1 MTRPDWLL
9 SHLDINYR
17 ELSFLDTSW
26 RYSNYICKCL
36 KRDNIPNER
45 INFLLEYMQAKYH
58 SEKERPW
65 YDSPTIPNYEENYEE
80 NYD

>member
-1 MTRPDWLL
+1 MTRQDWLL

-26 RYSNYICKCL
+26 RYSSYICKCF

-45 INFLLEYMQAKYH
+45 INFLLEYMQAKYRV
-58 SEKERPW
+58 EKERPW
-65 YDSPTIPNYEENYEE
+65 YDSPTRPNYEENY
-80 NYD
+80 D